1 MTIKCSDGENCG
13 EESSVAEA
21 SSSDQLEAKQVE
33 KGDNP
38 SEQFLKTFKARVDPQ
53 DFLQYLTRFKEADQV
68 CLNCNKMTLFA
79 YLY

>member
-1 MTIKCSDGENCG
+1 M
-13 EESSVAEA
+13 AEA
-21 SSSDQLEAKQVE
+21 SSSDQLVAKQVE
-33 KGDNP
+33 EADTP
-38 SEQFLKTFKARVDPQ
+38 LEQFLKTFKARVDPQ